1 MIWSQLFDA
10 DYIDPEFIIKSDQLD
25 DYYSMN
31 KSRKDINSNKLK
43 YLYNKNNIKKEFIN
57 TGFNTPELYLYTQ
70 NEISLTDLSKYN
82 TYVVKPAH
90 MSWSDH
96 VYINSVNIDRW
107 GNIIFNS
114 NNTPYLWGCKT
125 LLGIVDDINSCLHK
139 ETNRDEPLMLK
150 QCEKGIIVEEFINN
164 VYELKVFVLWG
175 CPLIADLR
183 TGSTEFSRQDF
194 ITKDNDY
201 LNWDKEFDLIEKF
214 AEKIKIDFFR
224 IDFLYDGN
232 KLYAS
237 ECAFMPSTILPTWVT
252 ELIFSHW
259 RKPYYKFYY
268 PYLA

>member
-1 MIWSQLFDA
+1 
-10 DYIDPEFIIKSDQLD
+10 
-25 DYYSMN
+25 
-31 KSRKDINSNKLK
+31 
-43 YLYNKNNIKKEFIN
+43 
-57 TGFNTPELYLYTQ
+57 
-70 NEISLTDLSKYN
+70 
-82 TYVVKPAH
+82 

-96 VYINSVNIDRW
+96 VYINSVNI
-107 GNIIFNS
+107 
-114 NNTPYLWGCKT
+114 
-125 LLGIVDDINSCLHK
+125 DDINSCLHK

-175 CPLIADLR
+175 CPFIADLR

>member
-1 MIWSQLFDA
+1 MTWSPLFDV
-10 DYIDPEFIIKSDQLD
+10 DYIDPEFIIKSNQLD

-31 KSRKDINSNKLK
+31 GSRRDINSNKLK
-43 YLYNKNNIKKEFIN
+43 YLYNKNNIKKEFIQ

-82 TYVVKPAH
+82 TYVVKPSH

-96 VYINSVNIDRW
+96 VYINSVNID
-107 GNIIFNS
+107 NIN
-114 NNTPYLWGCKT
+114 Y
-125 LLGIVDDINSCLHK
+125 CLHK
-139 ETNRDEPLMLK
+139 ETNRDEPVMLK
-150 QCEKGIIVEEFINN
+150 QCERGIIVEEFINT

-175 CPLIADLR
+175 CPFIADLR

-194 ITKDNDY
+194 ITKDNEY
-201 LNWDKEFDLIEKF
+201 LNWDKEFDLIKKF

-237 ECAFMPSTILPTWVT
+237 ECAFMPSTILPDWVT
-252 ELIFSHW
+252 ELILSHW